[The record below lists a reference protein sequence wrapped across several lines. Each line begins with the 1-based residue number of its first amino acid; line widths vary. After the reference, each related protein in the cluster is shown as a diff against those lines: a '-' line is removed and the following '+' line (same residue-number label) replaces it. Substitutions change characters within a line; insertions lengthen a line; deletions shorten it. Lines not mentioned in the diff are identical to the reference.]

1 MNRES
6 GEGSKKALG
15 WLALFA
21 STGTLLCCAL
31 PILLVSVG
39 MGAVVASLTSQF
51 PVLVTLASYELWM
64 FGGSALI
71 LGVAAWVL
79 WKSPVSCP
87 ADPVLVDRCKRAQ
100 TWNRRIFFLALAVW
114 SVGFSAAFLLL
125 PLRNLLGV

>member
-1 MNRES
+1 MKRES
-6 GEGSKKALG
+6 IEGSQKALG

-31 PILLVSVG
+31 PILLVSFG

-51 PVLVTLASYELWM
+51 PVLVALASYESWM

-71 LGVAAWVL
+71 LGIAAWVL

-87 ADPVLVDRCKRAQ
+87 ADPILVDRCKRAQ
-100 TWNRRIFFLALAVW
+100 TWNRRVYFLALAVW
-114 SVGFSAAFLLL
+114 LVGFTAAFLIL
-125 PLRNLLGV
+125 PLRTLLGV

>member
-1 MNRES
+1 MKRES
-6 GEGSKKALG
+6 IEGSQKALG

-31 PILLVSVG
+31 PILLVSIG

-51 PVLVTLASYELWM
+51 PVLAALASYESWM

-71 LGVAAWVL
+71 LGIAAWVL

-87 ADPVLVDRCKRAQ
+87 ADPILADRCMRAQ

-114 SVGFSAAFLLL
+114 SVGFTAAFLLL